1 MPSRTLAYFGLENFV
16 LKLIAVVFIS
26 LALLSLSYAQ
36 EGKRNI
42 DVQST
47 SSSAEA
53 SVSKESRSIAAVRAR
68 IRDAEAVA
76 TLTAEGQATFGADP
90 NKGSFTKY
98 KYGAYKLIDQ
108 GEFRQAIRSAAVALF
123 ISADERNDTQTAYAK
138 LILATAYLAAG
149 DLDNAQVYAT
159 AAKKHSIH
167 LNYRS
172 DVLSTADKLL
182 GDVALRQKKYDEAI
196 SLYDQSIDATLGDLR
211 FYSRLGLAQALA
223 SANRYDK
230 ARKALADAD
239 GYVGVIGA
247 KFQPAAKGSL
257 LRIRGMVALAEGKAD
272 EATKLYEDAL
282 KTQGSDEDA
291 AYDKFWVLEG
301 LGRAKLS
308 KGDKE
313 GALNTF
319 RSAIDESEKVRGR
332 FHSEELKSALFGEM
346 QDVFSQATR
355 LLVESGQVDVAWEV
369 NERGR
374 ARALL
379 DMLRNRVELA
389 SGSAVFA
396 EASGKSIKLSDL
408 IGYLKPNEAV
418 ISYRVLEDRTYAW
431 VSRKTGSKI
440 VTIAV
445 GRKDL
450 AQSVQEFR
458 DSIVEDKDTTKVQG
472 ASLYNLLIKP
482 LALAPGEAV
491 SIIPHESLHYLPFQ
505 ALWAGDKF
513 LLQSSAV
520 SYAPSAAALLNV
532 FQRQVSKNGKFL
544 ALGNPDLGNP
554 ALALPGAQKE
564 VEALIKLFPS
574 SESYFLA
581 EATRDRLLKGAPQ
594 ARFIHVA
601 AHGTVDA
608 VDPLYSKL
616 HLAKEPNHPG
626 TVEARDIYGL
636 KLEGT
641 DLIALSACESGLGKV
656 SRGDEIWGFTRSFLS
671 AGAPALLVSL
681 WPVSDD
687 ATEILMKRFYG
698 ELTKGVNRR
707 QALREAELAVLADS
721 RFSSPF
727 FWAAF
732 NLVGDS
738 R

>member
-1 MPSRTLAYFGLENFV
+1 M
-16 LKLIAVVFIS
+16 LKLIAVVSIP
-26 LALLSLSYAQ
+26 LAFLSFSYAQ
-36 EGKRNI
+36 ESSRNL
-42 DVQST
+42 DGRAAAATKET
-47 SSSAEA
+47 SA
-53 SVSKESRSIAAVRAR
+53 SNETKAISAVRAR

-76 TLTAEGQATFGADP
+76 TLTAEGQAIFRSDP
-90 NKGSFTKY
+90 NKGSFTTY

-123 ISADERNDTQTAYAK
+123 LSTDDRNDTQTAYAK

-149 DLDNAQVYAT
+149 DLDNAKIYAT
-159 AAKKHSIH
+159 AAKKHTVYPT
-167 LNYRS
+167 YRG
-172 DVLSTADKLL
+172 DVLSTADKIL
-182 GDVALRQKKYDEAI
+182 GDIALRQKSFDEAI
-196 SLYDQSIDATLGDLR
+196 SHYEQSVDATLGDLR
-211 FYSRLGLAQALA
+211 FYSRAGLAQALA
-223 SANRYDK
+223 NANRYDK
-230 ARKALADAD
+230 ANKALADAE
-239 GYVGVIGA
+239 GYLGVLGA
-247 KFQPAAKGSL
+247 KHQPAAKGSL
-257 LRIRGMVALAEGKAD
+257 LRIRGMIALAEGKAG
-272 EATKLYEDAL
+272 EAAKLYEDAL
-282 KTQGSDEDA
+282 KTQGGDEDA
-291 AYDKFWVLEG
+291 AYDKFWILEG

-308 KGDKE
+308 KGDKD
-313 GALNTF
+313 GALTAYL
-319 RSAIDESEKVRGR
+319 SAIGESEKVRGR
-332 FHSEELKSALFGEM
+332 FRSEELKSALFGEM
-346 QDVFSQATR
+346 QDVFGQATR
-355 LLVESGQVDVAWEV
+355 LLVESGQTEAAWEI

-379 DMLRNRVELA
+379 DMLRNRVELS

-396 EASGKSIKLSDL
+396 EASGKAIKLADL
-408 IGYLKPNEAV
+408 IGHLSSSEAIV
-418 ISYRVLEDRTYAW
+418 SYRVLEDRTYVW

-440 VTIAV
+440 VSISK

-458 DSIVEDKDTTKVQG
+458 DAILENKDTIKDHG

-482 LALAPGEAV
+482 LALVPGEAV
-491 SIIPHESLHYLPFQ
+491 SILPHDSLHYLPFQ
-505 ALWAGDKF
+505 ALWSGDKF
-513 LLQSSAV
+513 LLQTSAV
-520 SYAPSAAALLNV
+520 SYAPSASVLLNV
-532 FQRQVSKNGKFL
+532 FQRQGSKNGKFL

-554 ALALPGAQKE
+554 SLALPGSQKE
-564 VEALIKLFPS
+564 VEALIRLFPN
-574 SESYFLA
+574 SESYLLA
-581 EATRDRLLKGAPQ
+581 EATRDRLLNGAPH
-594 ARFIHVA
+594 ARYIHVA

-616 HLAKEPNHPG
+616 HLAKEANHPG

-671 AGAPALLVSL
+671 AGAPSLLVSL

-687 ATEILMKRFYG
+687 ATEILMKRFYA
-698 ELTKGVNRR
+698 ELTKGVSRR

-721 RFSSPF
+721 RFTSPF

>member
-1 MPSRTLAYFGLENFV
+1 M
-16 LKLIAVVFIS
+16 LKNVVAVALS
-26 LALLSLSYAQ
+26 LAFLPFGHAQ
-36 EGKRNI
+36 EVQRNS
-42 DVQST
+42 DVPP
-47 SSSAEA
+47 SALATEA
-53 SVSKESRSIAAVRAR
+53 AVTNESKGIAAVRAR

-76 TLTAEGQATFGADP
+76 TLTAEGQATFNSDP
-90 NKGSFTKY
+90 NKGSFTRY

-123 ISADERNDTQTAYAK
+123 VSTNERNDTQTAYAK

-149 DLDNAQVYAT
+149 DLDNAHLYAN
-159 AAKKHSIH
+159 AAKKHTVHSA
-167 LNYRS
+167 YRD

-182 GDVALRQKKYDEAI
+182 GDVALRKKNFDEAI
-196 SLYDQSIDATLGDLR
+196 NYYDKSIDATLGDLR

-223 SANRYDK
+223 SANRFDK
-230 ARKALADAD
+230 AGKALADAD

-247 KFQPAAKGSL
+247 KYQAAAKGSL
-257 LRIRGMVALAEGKAD
+257 LRIRGMVALAEGKAA
-272 EATKLYEDAL
+272 EAAKLYEDAL
-282 KTQGSDEDA
+282 KTQGADEDS
-291 AYDKFWVLEG
+291 AYDKFWILEG
-301 LGRAKLS
+301 LGRAKLLM
-308 KGDKE
+308 GEKE
-313 GALNTF
+313 SALTTYMA
-319 RSAIDESEKVRGR
+319 AINESERVRGR

-355 LLVESGQVDVAWEV
+355 LLVESGQIEASWEI

-389 SGSAVFA
+389 AGSAIFS

-408 IGYLKPNEAV
+408 TGYLKPTEA
-418 ISYRVLEDRTYAW
+418 ILSYRVLDDRTYVW
-431 VSRKTGSKI
+431 ISRKTGSKV
-440 VTIAV
+440 VTISV

-450 AQSVQEFR
+450 AQMVQEFR
-458 DSIVEDKDTTKVQG
+458 DAVVEEKDTTKAQG
-472 ASLYNLLIKP
+472 TSLYNLLIKP
-482 LALAPGEAV
+482 LALTPGEAL

-505 ALWAGDKF
+505 ALWTGDKY
-513 LLQSSAV
+513 LLQASAV
-520 SYAPSAAALLNV
+520 SYAPSSAALLNV
-532 FQRQVSKNGKFL
+532 FQRQVAKSGKFL
-544 ALGNPDLGNP
+544 AFGNPELGKP
-554 ALALPGAQKE
+554 SLALPGAQKE

-594 ARFIHVA
+594 ARFVHVA

-616 HLAKEPNHPG
+616 HLAKEPHHPG

-656 SRGDEIWGFTRSFLS
+656 SRGDEVWGFTRSFLS

-698 ELTKGVNRR
+698 ELIKGVSRR

-721 RFSSPF
+721 RFSSPYY
-727 FWAAF
+727 WAAF